1 MEPFADT
8 YKTDI
13 LIPNA
18 GVLFTVQDTI
28 AQNFA
33 IDLADE
39 IIEFV
44 LVVHLAANE
53 EATKALVLDGI
64 DRISDDSTALAAAQ
78 AALEIPAPIVP
89 GDIDHND
96 LASRSAA
103 DAHPASAITNT
114 PSGSISAT
122 TVQAAIDE
130 LATEKE
136 TAGAAAAAISAHE
149 GDSTAHPAS
158 SIVNNP
164 AGSIAATTVQDAIDE
179 LAIEKAPVSHSHV
192 LAEVTDAGD
201 AAGLDVGTT
210 AGTVAAGDHNHTGV
224 YQPLDGELTALAGL
238 ASAADKVPYFT
249 GSGTAALADFT
260 TAGRNL
266 LDDASAS
273 AQRTTL
279 GLGDSATLNVGTSAG
294 TVAAGDDS
302 RLIALTKW
310 LDLYLW
316 RFFPRGTGTQ
326 GWTSAT
332 SGSGTNFYLNSPQ
345 YAAEHRDDALV
356 AWPIVST
363 GTTGSGTNA
372 RVAYPA
378 TVAQRYLYTD
388 YRFVT
393 RTMAVNAASCSI
405 VRIGLWGNGL
415 TPAAT
420 GRPTYGIWL
429 EKDSA
434 TNGNSNWWLCAA
446 NGGAVSKADTGIA
459 FDATQRVWLFEFEST
474 SSLKIWEL
482 VTSTSSERA
491 SLTSGLPSGTT
502 AQTCTE
508 FWQVLSANTSPEGK
522 FGPPNGDMGALRYD
536 TGLEYLIPA

>member
-114 PSGSISAT
+114 PAGSIAAT

-130 LATEKE
+130 LATEK
-136 TAGAAAAAISAHE
+136 
-149 GDSTAHPAS
+149 
-158 SIVNNP
+158 
-164 AGSIAATTVQDAIDE
+164 
-179 LAIEKAPVSHSHV
+179 APVSHPHV
-192 LAEVTDAGD
+192 LADVTDAGD

-210 AGTVAAGDHNHTGV
+210 
-224 YQPLDGELTALAGL
+224 
-238 ASAADKVPYFT
+238 
-249 GSGTAALADFT
+249 
-260 TAGRNL
+260 
-266 LDDASAS
+266 
-273 AQRTTL
+273 
-279 GLGDSATLNVGTSAG
+279 AG

>member
-64 DRISDDSTALAAAQ
+64 DRISDDSTALATAQ
-78 AALEIPAPIVP
+78 AALEIPAPIIP
-89 GDIDHND
+89 ADIDITEFGGVPDTYGTAGQILRVNGTTD
-96 LASRSAA
+96 GLEWA
-103 DAHPASAITNT
+103 DANDHT
-114 PSGSISAT
+114 
-122 TVQAAIDE
+122 
-130 LATEKE
+130 
-136 TAGAAAAAISAHE
+136 
-149 GDSTAHPAS
+149 
-158 SIVNNP
+158 
-164 AGSIAATTVQDAIDE
+164 
-179 LAIEKAPVSHSHV
+179 HV
-192 LAEVTDAGD
+192 LADVTDAGD
-201 AAGLDVGTT
+201 SAGLDVGTT
-210 AGTVAAGDHNHTGV
+210 
-224 YQPLDGELTALAGL
+224 
-238 ASAADKVPYFT
+238 
-249 GSGTAALADFT
+249 
-260 TAGRNL
+260 
-266 LDDASAS
+266 
-273 AQRTTL
+273 
-279 GLGDSATLNVGTSAG
+279 AG

-434 TNGNSNWWLCAA
+434 TNGNSNWWICAA

>member
-1 MEPFADT
+1 MPEPDFIADT
-8 YKTDI
+8 YVVTRVI
-13 LIPNA
+13 ERFGA
-18 GVLFTVQDTI
+18 GGGAADVLMGL
-28 AQNFA
+28 
-33 IDLADE
+33 DLGDE
-39 IIEFV
+39 IVE
-44 LVVHLAANE
+44 LAFMLLPE
-53 EATKALVLDGI
+53 GSSELALNQALDSL
-64 DRISDDSTALAAAQ
+64 SDIGDDATALATAQ
-78 AALEIPAPIVP
+78 AALEIPAPIDP

-114 PSGSISAT
+114 PAGSIAAT

-158 SIVNNP
+158 SIVNTP

-179 LAIEKAPVSHSHV
+179 LASEKAPVSHTHV
-192 LAEVTDAGD
+192 LADVTDAGD

-302 RLIALTKW
+302 RLIALTKL

-316 RFFPRGTGTQ
+316 RFFPRGAGTQ

-332 SGSGTNFYLNSPQ
+332 SGSGTNFYISSPQ
-345 YAAEHRDDALV
+345 YASEHRDDALI
-356 AWPIVST
+356 AWPMVST

-378 TVAQRYLYTD
+378 TYAQRYLYND

-420 GRPTYGIWL
+420 GRPTYGIWI
-429 EKDSA
+429 EKDAA

-446 NGGAVSKADTGIA
+446 NGGAVSTDDTGIA
-459 FDATQRVWLFEFEST
+459 FDATQRVWMFEFEST
-474 SSLKIWEL
+474 SSLKLWEL
-482 VTSTSSERA
+482 VTSTSSEQA
-491 SLTSGLPSGTT
+491 SLTTGLPSGTT

-508 FWQVLSANTSPEGK
+508 FWQVLSANTAPEGK
-522 FGPPNGDMGALRYD
+522 FGPPNGDIGALRYD
-536 TGLEYLIPA
+536 TGLEYPIPA